1 MSKNKII
8 QELLKKK
15 GIFNYLRFLPYYL
28 RSSFIAFITDST
40 LYSFFRPLYGII
52 FASIISFLGG
62 TTTLFTILTFTNKS
76 KIRSKSKGYIFQI
89 FIGIGSLFINIF
101 ILFII
106 DILAN
111 NFFRESFQVNSIYS
125 LSTKIISSSFG
136 FIWSSF
142 ITSKYNFSYL
152 KR

>member
-1 MSKNKII
+1 MARRNKTHVHYVNNKDFSQAVVDYVKLVNNAALTVGPII
-8 QELLKKK
+8 LQYPFYA
-15 GIFNYLRFLPYYL
+15 GIM
-28 RSSFIAFITDST
+28 
-40 LYSFFRPLYGII
+40 GIM
-52 FASIISFLGG
+52 ADTGL
-62 TTTLFTILTFTNKS
+62 
-76 KIRSKSKGYIFQI
+76 
-89 FIGIGSLFINIF
+89 
-101 ILFII
+101 I

-152 KR
+152 NR